1 MKSTPSEPRWEGTN
15 IDLVK
20 WKEFL
25 DSDVWRAILFE
36 IESREKYL
44 IELFKEGDK
53 EWPPDVL
60 RGKLTELDF
69 IKQVPALIVISISD
83 MDKKDKETGDVS

>member
-1 MKSTPSEPRWEGTN
+1 MNSQKSEPLWEGTN
-15 IDLVK
+15 IDLGR

-25 DSDVWRAILFE
+25 NSDVWRSFLFE

-53 EWPPDVL
+53 EWSPDVL

-69 IKQVPALIVISISD
+69 IKQIPALILASIND
-83 MDKKDKETGDVS
+83 MEKKDKEIRNDT

>member
-1 MKSTPSEPRWEGTN
+1 MNSKKSEPLWEGTN
-15 IDLVK
+15 IDLGR

-25 DSDVWRAILFE
+25 NSDVWRSFLFE

-53 EWPPDVL
+53 EWSPDVL

-69 IKQVPALIVISISD
+69 IRQIPALILASIND
-83 MDKKDKETGDVS
+83 MEKKDKEIRNDS